1 MKRRTAG
8 GTSHQS
14 RVTSH
19 ASLLEGQVVASF
31 GRRYLVELADATSLD
46 CVTRGRRGVI
56 ACGDRVSVAV
66 RGPGQ
71 GVIEAVAPRT
81 TLLYRSDQVRQKL
94 VAANVT
100 QIVIVVAPVPAFHEE
115 LLNRCLAAAEQGGIA
130 ALIALNKSDL
140 PQAAAALET
149 LEPYR
154 KLGYRVAAFS
164 AKRDLSALAP
174 HLREHTSVLVG
185 QSGMGKS
192 TLVNALVPGA
202 SVRVAEL
209 SAALDSGRHTTTHAR
224 LYHLEFQALAT
235 HGTPTEGW
243 TEVFKSEMGNI
254 LLVERRVLQ
263 YRLVLTCERGL
274 VEIDVSHLP
283 ALVIETARVPMQS
296 GFGVVGRIDGGAFAV
311 TAGTIE
317 PWGLTNMS
325 PAMLVGSP
333 TDSLLDLPKTLRA
346 MPLE

>member
-1 MKRRTAG
+1 VKRRTAG

-154 KLGYRVAAFS
+154 KLGYRVVAFS

-224 LYHLEFQALAT
+224 LYHLDATSHLIDSPGLQEFGLHHFDPDELA
-235 HGTPTEGW
+235 HAFVEFRPHLGHCRFRDCRHMTEPGCAI
-243 TEVFKSEMGNI
+243 TAACTRGEISG
-254 LLVERRVLQ
+254 RRLAS
-263 YRLVLTCERGL
+263 YRGL
-274 VEIDVSHLP
+274 VREN
-283 ALVIETARVPMQS
+283 AR
-296 GFGVVGRIDGGAFAV
+296 
-311 TAGTIE
+311 
-317 PWGLTNMS
+317 
-325 PAMLVGSP
+325 
-333 TDSLLDLPKTLRA
+333 
-346 MPLE
+346 